1 MLRQRHRTPSPL
13 VANCCLLH
21 QLRDSVASWP
31 SLLHQAVSNPLDRHA
46 AKTRSWF
53 GPFFFAANT
62 SPLPKKIPTPVQRRS
77 LPPLSKQDPSL
88 RKQTPLFLRRLP
100 SEEDHPLLLF
110 ALRGGGDWA
119 TGFVKDPPLE
129 DPPHPYPID
138 AVCHP
143 LSIPTFKP
151 FNPCFAFHIYIF
163 PVFGSLSIRCD
174 MFVCLI
180 IPRQSG
186 FCLVAVAST
195 YTFFILFCSLPGALL
210 CHHPSARC

>member
-119 TGFVKDPPLE
+119 TGFVKDPPLKTH
-129 DPPHPYPID
+129 PIPTLSMRSATPSPYPLSN
-138 AVCHP
+138 
-143 LSIPTFKP
+143 LSILVLLS
-151 FNPCFAFHIYIF
+151 IYIYF
-163 PVFGSLSIRCD
+163 
-174 MFVCLI
+174 
-180 IPRQSG
+180 QS
-186 FCLVAVAST
+186 LVA
-195 YTFFILFCSLPGALL
+195 
-210 CHHPSARC
+210 